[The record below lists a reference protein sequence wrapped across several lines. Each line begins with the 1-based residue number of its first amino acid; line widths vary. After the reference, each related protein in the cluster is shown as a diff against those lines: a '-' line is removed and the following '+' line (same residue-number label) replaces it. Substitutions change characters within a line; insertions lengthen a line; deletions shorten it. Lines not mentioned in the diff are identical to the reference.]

1 MKDIEGLFTV
11 AEKIAELKAKAS
23 ENNNKPRRARA
34 PRNFKH
40 LNRLSNDN
48 IVEMLQRHLNE
59 ADLLNKVLEDR
70 QKATKKDEKKE
81 EKKHKLE
88 LTHVMAVLVAG
99 YPIIGL
105 LMWLFMR

>member
-1 MKDIEGLFTV
+1 MKANEIFDL
-11 AEKIAELKAKAS
+11 AERIAKLQQTKEQ
-23 ENNNKPRRARA
+23 PQQRRRARA

-40 LNRLSNDN
+40 LQRMDDASIAEL
-48 IVEMLQRHLNE
+48 LQRKWNE
-59 ADLLNKVLEDR
+59 LDQLTKVVEDR

-105 LMWLFMR
+105 LMWLFLR